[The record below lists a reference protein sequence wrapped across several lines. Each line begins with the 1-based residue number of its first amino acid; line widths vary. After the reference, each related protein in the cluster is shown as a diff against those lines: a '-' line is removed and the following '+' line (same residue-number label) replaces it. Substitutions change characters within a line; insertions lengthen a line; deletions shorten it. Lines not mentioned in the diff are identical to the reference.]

1 MYGIKSE
8 YYITP
13 NISGSDFLENE
24 VQKYFNYKPKSER
37 EKYADVWINP
47 FIALNVKTDKLNA
60 KENTGRIC
68 TAAVNEWLRDERNNL
83 KLFFIEYEINN
94 GHLIVVS
101 QNEYY
106 IEEIEYQITNQGKGL
121 LQPKR
126 KHGKLILRPKVSREF
141 WLNEFESKY
150 EKFAISQ
157 ISRFKSHISKWC
169 NNIGVINN
177 GNLEAFL

>member
-1 MYGIKSE
+1 MYDIKNE
-8 YYITP
+8 YHITP
-13 NISGSDFLENE
+13 NISGSEFLEKE
-24 VQKYFNYKPKSER
+24 VQKYFGYEPKSER
-37 EKYADVWINP
+37 EKFADVWIDP
-47 FIALNVKTDKLNA
+47 FTALNVKTDKLNA

-68 TAAVNEWLRDERNNL
+68 TAAVNEWLRNKENNL
-83 KLFFIEYEINN
+83 KIFFIEYKVNN

-141 WLNEFESKY
+141 WLNEFEIKY
-150 EKFAISQ
+150 KKFATSQ
-157 ISRFKSHISKWC
+157 ISRFESHISKWC
-169 NNIGVINN
+169 NNDGVNN
-177 GNLEAFL
+177 CGSLEAFL